1 MIFNQVC
8 YRLDLFTYFF
18 RMEQADDFVVGIHV
32 DWICIHV
39 RNQWDSNMRLKIFH
53 IYIYLYI

>member
-18 RMEQADDFVVGIHV
+18 RMEQADDFVVVYMLTGYVSMCEINGI
-32 DWICIHV
+32 
-39 RNQWDSNMRLKIFH
+39 QT
-53 IYIYLYI
+53 